1 MSEIQSGNTSIDQG
15 VEVFKNLPF
24 ENLEFARVDHHR
36 AIRQG
41 FPEVVFGQ
49 GKTPEQIQKITKT
62 ILDTSGKVVVT
73 RAEPEAYEAV
83 IKSIPSAKYDPMARV
98 ITAMSEPNKNLVSG
112 LTVVCAGTSDL
123 PVAMEAAITAEIM
136 GCEVNKIFDVGV
148 AG

>member
-112 LTVVCAGTSDL
+112 LTVVLSL
-123 PVAMEAAITAEIM
+123 IHI
-136 GCEVNKIFDVGV
+136 
-148 AG
+148 